1 MKTTARQ
8 FCWRIFL
15 EETPSAGHFSL
26 VLAFS
31 TAAILAYLIGSFPS
45 GFIAGRFCG
54 VDLRTTGS
62 GNIGATN
69 ALRVLGKKWGYT
81 VFAADAFKGALAVL
95 SGFAIASLP
104 AFRGPSLVH
113 VGVISALFAIIGH
126 SFPVWLGFKG
136 GKGIATSAGIMFV
149 LFPGAV
155 FASGLFVW
163 LLLFFTTR
171 FVSVASLGSAVTL
184 PTVSIL
190 LYFFGNPDSW
200 FFGHCD
206 PMLAVISGIMSGLAI
221 WRHKDNIKRLLAG
234 TEKRFERKARV

>member
-1 MKTTARQ
+1 M
-8 FCWRIFL
+8 
-15 EETPSAGHFSL
+15 
-26 VLAFS
+26 LAFL
-31 TAAILAYLIGSFPS
+31 TAAVLAYLIGSFPS

-54 VDLRTTGS
+54 VDLRTAGS

-95 SGFAIASLP
+95 TGKLIASLP
-104 AFRGPSLVH
+104 MFHGPSPVH

-126 SFPVWLGFKG
+126 SFPIWLGFKG

-171 FVSVASLGSAVTL
+171 FVSVASLGAAVTL

-190 LYFFGNPDSW
+190 LYFFGDPEAW
-200 FFGHCD
+200 FFGRCD
-206 PMLAVISGIMSGLAI
+206 PMLAVISGIMSALAI

-234 TEKRFERKARV
+234 TEKRFDRKARG